1 MIGEALRLIRVIEG
15 IKANNMAKELGISP
29 SYLSLIENG
38 KKRPSVELIE
48 KFADVIGV
56 RASQIMFFYEELNS
70 PDEAVNSNVLS
81 KITRPLF
88 MKWLKGMA
96 NHNEL
101 PE

>member
-1 MIGEALRLIRVIEG
+1 MIGEVLRLIRVIEG
-15 IKANNMAKELGISP
+15 IKANDMAKKLGISP
-29 SYLSLIENG
+29 SYLSLIENE

-48 KFADVIGV
+48 KFAGVIGV
-56 RASQIMFFYEELNS
+56 RPSQVMFFYEELNN
-70 PDEAVNSNVLS
+70 PETTNSNILP
-81 KITRPLF
+81 KMTRPLF